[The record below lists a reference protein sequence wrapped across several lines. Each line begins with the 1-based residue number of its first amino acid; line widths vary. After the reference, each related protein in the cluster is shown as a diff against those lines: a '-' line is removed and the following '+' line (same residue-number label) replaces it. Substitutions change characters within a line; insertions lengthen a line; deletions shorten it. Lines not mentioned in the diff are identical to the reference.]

1 MKKIALFMSFL
12 LLLGATVANAQTKIV
27 TGTVTSSEDELPIPG
42 VSVSVAG
49 TTMGTVTDIDGVF
62 KLKVP
67 QDAKALVASFVGM
80 KTQTVEMGEGSDYAI
95 IMEPDLVG
103 IDEVVVTAL
112 GITRE
117 KKSLGYS
124 SQSLT
129 GDDVAAV
136 KDANIV
142 NSLSGKVAGVQV
154 TGSPGSLG
162 GSSRII
168 IRGVN
173 SISGN
178 NQPLFIVDGIPI
190 DNSNFN
196 STNTQSGDGGIDFGN
211 ASADINPEDI
221 ESMTVLKGANA
232 AALYGSRAANGVI
245 LITTKKGTK
254 RKGIGVS
261 ITSGVNFSTV
271 ALLPD
276 YQNEYGGGYKQEFD
290 IYEPTGEPI
299 VNYAADESWGPRMD
313 GQMVRQWY
321 SWYPDDPN
329 YGKMTPFVAHPDN
342 VKDFYET
349 GVTTNNNIAL
359 EGGGDGTLF
368 RLSFTDFRQTGTL
381 PTSELQKNTIAF
393 NGSSKLTDKLTALA
407 SVNYVSL
414 SNEGIPGQ
422 GYGNNAGNV
431 VTSFNQWFQ
440 RQLDMD
446 NLANYKTADGV
457 DRTWNISSPTNL
469 RPLYWENPYWVL
481 NESPAE
487 MERQRVF
494 GNVSLKYDV
503 LPGLTVQGW
512 ARTDFYTDRRQERI
526 ASGSI
531 PQAWYKE
538 EVRQLEDN
546 NYEFLATYTK
556 DFGSDFTLDANVG
569 ANKRVRMFYN
579 NAASTNG
586 GLSVPNFFNVGASI
600 DRPSITDYK
609 SKKVVNSV
617 YGSATIGYKN
627 MAYVDLSV
635 RNDWSSTL
643 PDGDNSYL
651 YPSVTGT
658 FLFSELIDDKSIL
671 SLGKVRASW
680 SQVGNDTDPYQLAV
694 TYGSANNYGS
704 YPAYAVPNNLNNAA
718 LKPETITTTEFGVEM
733 AFFNSRLGL
742 DVTYYDI
749 QSKDQILDLDVAS
762 TSGYNS
768 TVVNAGLMTNK
779 GWEVMLSGRAIDSD
793 LTWDIVANWA
803 KNTNK
808 VELLA
813 AGLDNY
819 QLASWG
825 PSINARV
832 GETYGTWITDGF
844 VYANQIVDGEYDS
857 DIVADKSSER
867 VVGEDGL
874 YLRATNQ
881 TYGSYLPDW
890 TGGVTN
896 TFTYKGVM
904 LSALIDFQKGGQLYS
919 VTNRYG
925 NYSGLLA
932 ETAGLNDRGNP
943 QRDAVSEGGGYL
955 AVGVKE
961 DGTPNDV
968 YVEATDYWQHLRTR
982 REYYLYDASFIKL
995 REVKVGYTLPRKLFA
1010 NSFIEGVSVSLVGRN
1025 LAILHKNAPNIDPE
1039 AAYGSGNI
1047 QGFENGQHPS
1057 TRTMGFSVN
1066 VKL

>member
-178 NQPLFIVDGIPI
+178 NQPLFIVDGTPI

-393 NGSSKLTDKLTALA
+393 NGSSKLTDKLTASA

-546 NYEFLATYTK
+546 NYEFLATYSK

-569 ANKRVRMFYN
+569 ANKRVRMYYN
-579 NAASTNG
+579 NTASTNG

-617 YGSATIGYKN
+617 YGSATIGYRN
-627 MAYVDLSV
+627 MAYVDLSL